1 MTTIILTTW
10 TGLLKVTNNV
20 SIQGGVGVR
29 GGWHIGYDG
38 YGILGTSGY
47 DYNHPDDMDSVV
59 KGHKQCK
66 YTGWGGGTGRV
77 AYRV

>member
-1 MTTIILTTW
+1 M
-10 TGLLKVTNNV
+10 
-20 SIQGGVGVR
+20 GVR

-47 DYNHPDDMDSVV
+47 DYYHLDNMDRVV

-66 YTGWGGGTGRV
+66 YP
-77 AYRV
+77 YRDLARTRPTCLLDR